1 MYTVETGIGTINPK
15 NIDALIEW
23 IRITD
28 ICFDSFEISITKT
41 KE

>member
-1 MYTVETGIGTINPK
+1 MYTVETGIGSINPK
-15 NIDALIEW
+15 SIDDLIEW

-28 ICFDSFEISITKT
+28 TFFDSFEMSITKT